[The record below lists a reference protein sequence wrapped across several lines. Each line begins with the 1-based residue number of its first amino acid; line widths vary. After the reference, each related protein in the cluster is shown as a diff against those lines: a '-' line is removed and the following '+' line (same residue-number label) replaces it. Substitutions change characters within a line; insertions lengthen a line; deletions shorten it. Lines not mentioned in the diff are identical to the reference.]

1 VPRRILIPV
10 VAAAVIVVL
19 GGVAAYAY
27 YFSGLRTSPATL
39 ALSSPTPAASAFA
52 TASPSASAT
61 AVASAGT
68 WQIGA
73 GSLAGY
79 RVKEQFVGQT
89 AAHEAVARTSAVT
102 GQVTIAQSG
111 SSYQVTAATVTV
123 QLASLASVDQV
134 AGYNVTNRDR
144 IVSQTLDVSSYPTA
158 VFKAQLVT
166 LPAGADSGST
176 VIVSDPGT
184 LTIHGVTKNVTATVQ
199 LRVNGSTAQVAGSI
213 STNMTAFGISPP
225 HAPFTSVQTAIT
237 LEFQLNLTKTA

>member
-1 VPRRILIPV
+1 VPRRVLIPV
-10 VAAAVIVVL
+10 VAAAVIAVL
-19 GGVAAYAY
+19 GRAAAYAY
-27 YFSGLRTSPATL
+27 YFSGLRTSPASL
-39 ALSSPTPAASAFA
+39 ALSSSTPATSAA
-52 TASPSASAT
+52 TTPSAASPT
-61 AVASAGT
+61 AVASVGT
-68 WQIGA
+68 WRIGA
-73 GSLAGY
+73 SSLAGY

-89 AAHEAVARTSAVT
+89 SAHEAVARTSEVT

-123 QLASLASVDQV
+123 QLGSLASVDQV

-144 IVSQTLDVSSYPTA
+144 IVSETLDVSSYPTA
-158 VFKAQLVT
+158 VFQAQPVT

-176 VIVSDPGT
+176 VTISVPGT
-184 LTIHGVTKNVTATVQ
+184 LTIHGVTKSVTATVQ